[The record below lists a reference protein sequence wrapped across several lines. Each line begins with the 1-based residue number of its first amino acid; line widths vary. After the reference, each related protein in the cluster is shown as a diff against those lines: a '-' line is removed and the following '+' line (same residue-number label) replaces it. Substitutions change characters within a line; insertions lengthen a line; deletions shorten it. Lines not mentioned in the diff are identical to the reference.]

1 MSFVSF
7 DTLGVMFM
15 GKDYG
20 YGRISTKKQ
29 SIERQIRNILAAYP
43 DAIIFQEVFTG
54 AKFYGR
60 KELDKLLRVVKP
72 GDRIIFDSVSRMSR
86 NEDEGVALYFDL
98 FDRNI
103 TLVFLKEPHIN
114 TDTYKSALE
123 NQVELTGNETVDCLI
138 IGVNAFLKKLAE
150 SQVRMAFN
158 QAQKELEDLHHRTS
172 EGLLSARLKGARIG
186 AVKGKKLTTKKSVA
200 SKERIKQLSKSFGG
214 ALSDKDVIALL
225 GISRNS
231 YYKYKKEIL
240 EGLVECDE

>member
-1 MSFVSF
+1 
-7 DTLGVMFM
+7 M

-29 SIERQIRNILAAYP
+29 SIERQIRNIQAAYP
-43 DAIIFQEVFTG
+43 NAIIFQEVFTG
-54 AKFYGR
+54 TKFYGR
-60 KELDKLLRVVKP
+60 KELDKLLRVAKS

-86 NEDEGVALYFDL
+86 NEDEGVKLYFELYDKG
-98 FDRNI
+98 I
-103 TLVFLKEPHIN
+103 SLVFLKEPHIN

-123 NQVELTGNETVDCLI
+123 NQVELTGDETLDCII
-138 IGVNAFLKKLAE
+138 IGINQFLKKLAE

-158 QAQKELEDLHHRTS
+158 QAQKEVDDLHRRTS
-172 EGLLSARLKGARIG
+172 EGLLSAKLKGARIG

-240 EGLVECDE
+240 EGLVESNE